1 MRKKIVFIIF
11 SIILIASDAFAV
23 SLKVSVTNATKGES
37 LSGYPFKILSVEQDK
52 YGDLRVLKTYE
63 FQTGPSGIFEG
74 EVDVSPGEAVMGEV
88 NYRGV
93 AYHSPLIRITKG
105 QEDYTLNFNVYEIT
119 DDARKVEITQRTMM
133 ITPHDD
139 RTVMVYDT
147 IIIRNNSRLTYVG
160 KYNDKLKINQVLFIP
175 LPAGYSLIN
184 VWGLDQRG
192 IYTLVGGL
200 ATRNEILPGESSI
213 SLSYFVRSDTGVFD
227 MSMHVDDNGPP
238 LKKISLF
245 FKNKE
250 KWKVKSSS
258 LLHKGKRKF
267 EGGVYGTYHVWE
279 ASGLR
284 DIKFK
289 VLAPS
294 HKGLFSLWQ
303 VSVLAAF
310 IAAGT
315 GLFVMKKRLYRWNLM
330 REKKRLD
337 GILARLRSEA
347 DKEDLKGYYMSF
359 RKVLEDRTREIE
371 ERLGS

>member
-1 MRKKIVFIIF
+1 MRKKIIFIIF
-11 SIILIASDAFAV
+11 SIILMAADAFAV
-23 SLKVSVTNATKGES
+23 SLKVSVTNATKDET

-52 YGDLRVLKTYE
+52 YGDMRVLKTYE
-63 FQTGPSGIFEG
+63 LHTGPSGTFEG
-74 EVDVSPGEAVMGEV
+74 NVDVSPGEAVMGEV

-93 AYHSPLIRITKG
+93 PYHSRLIRITEE
-105 QEDYTLNFNVYEIT
+105 QEDYTMNFSVYEIT
-119 DDARKVEITQRTMM
+119 DDARNVEITQRTMM

-147 IIIRNNSRLTYVG
+147 ITIRNNSRLTYVG

-184 VWGLDQRG
+184 VWGLDRRG

-200 ATRNEILPGESSI
+200 ATKNEILPGESSI

-227 MSMHVDDNGPP
+227 MSMHIDDNGPP
-238 LKKISLF
+238 LKRISLF

-284 DIKFK
+284 DIKFT

-294 HKGLFSLWQ
+294 HKGFFSLWQ
-303 VSVLAAF
+303 VSVFAAF

-315 GLFVMKKRLYRWNLM
+315 GLFVMKKRVYRWNLV

-337 GILARLRSEA
+337 GILERLGSEA
-347 DKEDLKGYYMSF
+347 DKEDLKGYYMPF
-359 RKVLEDRTREIE
+359 RKVLEDRAREIE

>member
-1 MRKKIVFIIF
+1 LRKKIVFIIF

-23 SLKVSVTNATKGES
+23 SLKVSVTNATKGEN

-63 FQTGPSGIFEG
+63 FHTGPSGTFEG
-74 EVDVSPGEAVMGEV
+74 KVDVSPGETVMGEV

-93 AYHSPLIRITKG
+93 SYHSQLIRITED

-119 DDARKVEITQRTMM
+119 DDARNVEITQRTMM

-147 IIIRNNSRLTYVG
+147 ITIKNNSRLTYVG

-175 LPAGYSLIN
+175 LPVGYSLIN

-227 MSMHVDDNGPP
+227 MSMHIDDNGPP
-238 LKKISLF
+238 LKRISLF

-284 DIKFK
+284 DIKFT

-294 HKGLFSLWQ
+294 YKGFFSLWQ
-303 VSVLAAF
+303 VSVFVAF

-315 GLFVMKKRLYRWNLM
+315 GLFVMKKKVYRWNLM

-337 GILARLRSEA
+337 GILARLGSEA
-347 DKEDLKGYYMSF
+347 DKEDLKGYYMPF
-359 RKVLEDRTREIE
+359 RKVLEDRAREIE